1 MQALRRAISTIYAQ
15 SPGTGATRKV
25 ALIPGDGI
33 GPEICGSVIDVFN
46 QIHAPIEWD
55 LIETIDVDD
64 DAQIAR
70 IKSYPAALKGVIYHT
85 VGEGAYSSN
94 VRLRKKLDVY
104 ADVVH
109 AFSVPGVQT
118 RHDNIDLVVIRE
130 NTEGE
135 YSGLEHEVY
144 PGVVESIKVTTYAA
158 SLRLAEYAFEFAYLN
173 NRKKVTAVHKANIM
187 KRVDG
192 EFLKAVRVVSKRYPT
207 VKYDEIIIDN
217 CTMQMVMNP
226 WQFDVMVMP
235 NLYGSILSNIASF
248 MVGGPGLTPG
258 ANIGTNFALFEQ
270 GTRHL
275 AKDIAHKKLAN
286 PSAILLSSSMMLRH
300 LGLPH
305 FADMVEHGVFTT
317 LKEGKVRTQDIGGSN
332 STGEFTREVI
342 ENIFA

>member
-1 MQALRRAISTIYAQ
+1 M
-15 SPGTGATRKV
+15 RKV

-33 GPEICGSVIDVFN
+33 GPEVCGAVIDVFD

-55 LIETIDVDD
+55 LIESINVDD
-64 DAQIAR
+64 DALIAK

-85 VGEGAYSSN
+85 VGEGPYSAN

-109 AFSVPGVQT
+109 AFSIPGVKT

-144 PGVVESIKVTTYAA
+144 PGIVESIKVTTFAA

-173 NRKKVTAVHKANIM
+173 NRRKVTAVHKANIM

-192 EFLKAVRVVSKRYPT
+192 EFLKAVRVVSKRYPS
-207 VKYDEIIIDN
+207 VLYEEIIIDN

-235 NLYGSILSNIASF
+235 NLYGSILANIASF
-248 MVGGPGLTPG
+248 LVGGPGLTPG
-258 ANIGTNFALFEQ
+258 ANIGKSFAMFEQ
-270 GTRHL
+270 GTRHM
-275 AKDIAHKKLAN
+275 AKDIAHKKIAN
-286 PSAILLSSSMMLRH
+286 PTAILLSSAMMLRH
-300 LGLPH
+300 LSLPH
-305 FADMVEHGVFTT
+305 FASMVENGVFKT
-317 LKEGKVRTQDIGGSN
+317 LSESKVRTPDIGGTN

-342 ENIFA
+342 ENIFSS